1 VRVADAG
8 SDVNLE
14 VTRIL
19 DAVRAGDS
27 SAAAQLLPVVYDE
40 LRALAAARLRREG
53 GPQSLNATGLVHEAY
68 LRLLGPEGKGADGW
82 SGRGHFFAAAAQSM
96 RRILVDRARE
106 RGAHKRGGERV
117 RLDLDPSQLLV
128 DSPPP
133 ELIDLDAA
141 LARLA
146 EEEPEKAELVA
157 LRFFGGLTQREAAA
171 VLGISM
177 TTADRHWAYARAWL
191 LDALDGEA

>member
-1 VRVADAG
+1 M
-8 SDVNLE
+8 NLE

-53 GPQSLNATGLVHEAY
+53 GPQSLGATALVHEAY
-68 LRLLGPEGKGADGW
+68 LRLVGPQGQGADSW
-82 SGRGHFFAAAAQSM
+82 SGRGHFFAAAAQAM

-106 RGAHKRGGERV
+106 RGAQKRGGALA
-117 RLDLDPSQLLV
+117 RLELDPSQLFV
-128 DSPPP
+128 DAPPP

-141 LARLA
+141 LTRFAA
-146 EEEPEKAELVA
+146 EDPQKAELVS
-157 LRFFGGLTQREAAA
+157 LRFFAGLTLREAAA

-191 LDALDGEA
+191 FDEMGGEA